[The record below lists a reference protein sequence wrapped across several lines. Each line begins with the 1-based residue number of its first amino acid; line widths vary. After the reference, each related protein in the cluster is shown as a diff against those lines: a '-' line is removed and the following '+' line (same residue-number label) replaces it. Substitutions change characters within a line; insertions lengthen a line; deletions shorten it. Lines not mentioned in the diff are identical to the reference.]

1 MISHRIG
8 TMRVKLIPLILLLTT
23 GLPMVATAHDAND
36 HYDRVN
42 LSASAQT
49 QVENDIVIAVLYS
62 EEEGNNPVLLADLVN
77 QRIGEAI
84 TQVKRHDTIKLQ
96 TNSYT
101 THPIYNNNKII
112 GWRVRQSIRLESRG
126 MALMSILL
134 GDLQQSLSLQQVS
147 FAVSPELKNST
158 DDRLIAEALR
168 VFEQRA
174 GNIIRQLGR
183 RDYKIV
189 DLNISTTANRPVP
202 RHFEMATMSTSR
214 MSAPAIESGEQTL
227 QVTVN
232 GQIEME

>member
-1 MISHRIG
+1 MKVNQKS
-8 TMRVKLIPLILLLTT
+8 LIFLLSI
-23 GLPMVATAHDAND
+23 GLPMLATAHDAND

-42 LSASAQT
+42 LSATAQT
-49 QVENDIVIAVLYS
+49 QVENDIVIAVLYT
-62 EEEGNNPVLLADLVN
+62 EEQGRDPVLLADLVN

-84 TQVKRHDTIKLQ
+84 KQVKRHNEIKLQ

-101 THPIYNNNKII
+101 THPIYNNNKIT

-147 FAVSPELKNST
+147 FAVSPELKNTT
-158 DDRLIAEALR
+158 DDRLIAEALQ

-174 GNIIRQLGR
+174 NNIIRQLGR

-189 DLNISTTANRPVP
+189 DLDIGTTTNQAVP
-202 RHFEMATMSTSR
+202 RHFEMATMSSSR
-214 MSAPAIESGEQTL
+214 MAAPAIEGGEQTL
-227 QVTVN
+227 QVIVN